1 MSNTSVPHLLEEQIQ
16 SFEGILKGTE
26 IVEALKQ
33 LKNSSAPGIDGITIE
48 FLKVFC
54 NRIGKLITT
63 SLITAFDNGTVHIS
77 A

>member
-16 SFEGILKGTE
+16 SCEGILKETE

-33 LKNSSAPGIDGITIE
+33 LKNGSAPGIDGITIE
-48 FLKVFC
+48 FLKVFW

-63 SLITAFDNGTVHIS
+63 SLII
-77 A
+77 